1 MIRRDLIVKCP
12 ECGAQY
18 LPAEIFYPKHF
29 FGNPKDIYK
38 DEKNEILGINGT
50 EMDTTESYVCDKCGK
65 EFVVEAIINFKVSR
79 PNHLFDEDDFETPD
93 TK

>member
-1 MIRRDLIVKCP
+1 
-12 ECGAQY
+12 
-18 LPAEIFYPKHF
+18 
-29 FGNPKDIYK
+29 
-38 DEKNEILGINGT
+38 
-50 EMDTTESYVCDKCGK
+50 MDTTESYVCDKCGK